1 MIARNAVAPAGRRIE
16 FRVGINVGDIIIENG
31 DIFGDGVNIAAR
43 LEAAGGAG
51 RDLPQR
57 RGARAMPR
65 PPISRALNRN
75 WLKNRTFFNEFGP
88 RNHLSLDRREN
99 QPLAAQSP
107 IENTN
112 MQVTQLWFVAKVA
125 IALRP
130 IIGLGT
136 ADLIRWLLRRAGW
149 QRKGGRSHCR
159 KMPLLVQR

>member
-1 MIARNAVAPAGRRIE
+1 VRCAVEVQLEMIARNAVAPAGRRIE

-107 IENTN
+107 FKN
-112 MQVTQLWFVAKVA
+112 MCDNNCLDKLAAW
-125 IALRP
+125 
-130 IIGLGT
+130 G
-136 ADLIRWLLRRAGW
+136 
-149 QRKGGRSHCR
+149 KGPFSVG
-159 KMPLLVQR
+159 MPKT